1 MAMNEELLVM
11 DELEAPDRPE
21 TRTIEPDWTESEWF
35 QVWLKLA
42 RQSHEEALNAS

>member
-1 MAMNEELLVM
+1 MNEELLVM
-11 DELEAPDRPE
+11 DQLDASDRLE

-42 RQSHEEALNAS
+42 RQNHEEPLNAS